1 MKSLNAQYQNQ
12 PLAAAEE
19 FRRSLLLPGDDEDD
33 DDDDDGDDKDDEAAL
48 DSHKDGRKRTS
59 RCSRMIKMSLF
70 VLLSV
75 VLI

>member
-1 MKSLNAQYQNQ
+1 MKSLNAQDQNQ

-19 FRRSLLLPGDDEDD
+19 FRRSLLLPGDD

>member
-1 MKSLNAQYQNQ
+1 M
-12 PLAAAEE
+12 
-19 FRRSLLLPGDDEDD
+19 LPGDDEDD